1 MSVVEQYARAH
12 IVTDADLLAEEQDAV
27 PVVLKYDPETDP
39 RAVCVRL
46 PGRQAH
52 EWTFSRS
59 LLEQGLRAPAGSGEI
74 RVWPCGR
81 VQAVVEFHSAE
92 GVSVVQFDMKAL
104 MRFLRRTYLAAAPA
118 APVEREAQAQ
128 LRG

>member
-12 IVTDADLLAEEQDAV
+12 IVTDADILVEEQDAV

-39 RAVCVRL
+39 RAVRIRL
-46 PGRQAH
+46 PGREAH

-59 LLEQGLRAPAGSGEI
+59 LLEQGLRAPTESGEI

-81 VQAVVEFHSAE
+81 VQAVVEFHSAQ
-92 GVSVVQFDMKAL
+92 GVSVVQFESKAL
-104 MRFLRRTYLAAAPA
+104 MRFLRRTYLAAA
-118 APVEREAQAQ
+118 APTRQPESQ
-128 LRG
+128 LRR